1 MVQAPALRLLKGH
14 TTHQRSAPFMHRFK
28 YGLALIDIDVDRL
41 DEAAAQSALFGVDK
55 SNLFSF
61 NRRDHGERK
70 SKDLRLWAD
79 RHFEG
84 AGIELNGGAVRL
96 VTFPRHAFYKF
107 APISIW
113 LGHDPQGN
121 LAGVLYE
128 VNNTFGETHTYVAS
142 TPNTSRN
149 RHIGDKQFHV
159 SPFFDISGKYQFT
172 LRYDANQFSLIVA
185 TMHGDK
191 QTHMASIKTKAQN
204 ATNGAF
210 AKLAIRRPISSLGVT
225 FAIHWQALRLLL
237 KGAKYHSKPKQSDA
251 RTTYTDTEKAAP
263 EATSTREKAA

>member
-1 MVQAPALRLLKGH
+1 MLKSRSEHFSLVQAPALRLLKGH

-159 SPFFDISGKYQFT
+159 SPFFDI
-172 LRYDANQFSLIVA
+172 
-185 TMHGDK
+185 
-191 QTHMASIKTKAQN
+191 
-204 ATNGAF
+204 
-210 AKLAIRRPISSLGVT
+210 RRPISSLGVT